1 MSVVAYPPTKSS
13 SSTVFEPLP
22 APALADAP
30 VEVVPF
36 SDREMYRW
44 VAVLVAPFV
53 VGAAFLGLAIGLDA
67 EWPIAPAFLL
77 GPLVLISGYIY
88 LSLTSEANTTS

>member
-13 SSTVFEPLP
+13 STAVEPLP
-22 APALADAP
+22 APPLADDP
-30 VEVVPF
+30 VERAPF
-36 SDREMYRW
+36 PEREMYRW

-53 VGAAFLGLAIGLDA
+53 VGAAFFGLAIGLDA

-88 LSLTSEANTTS
+88 LSLTSEANTTG